1 MLDIMGSKRGNE
13 MGLRAWLGGRDEMM
27 PHQGRSGELEGS
39 VGEGKGGPWGRAPGM
54 VISR

>member
-1 MLDIMGSKRGNE
+1 MMGWERGNGR
-13 MGLRAWLGGRDEMM
+13 GLRAWPGGRDKMM
-27 PHQGRSGELEGS
+27 PHRGRSGELEGS

>member
-39 VGEGKGGPWGRAPGM
+39 VGEGKGGPWARVPGM